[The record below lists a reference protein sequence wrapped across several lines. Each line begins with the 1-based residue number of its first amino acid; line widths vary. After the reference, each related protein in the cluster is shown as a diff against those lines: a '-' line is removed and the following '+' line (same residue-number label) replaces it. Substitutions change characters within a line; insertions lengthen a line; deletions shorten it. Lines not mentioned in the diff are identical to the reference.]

1 MFGARVAFFPLRAA
15 TDTYSARAFEG
26 HKLFQQVFGKR
37 KILPTSPAVRV
48 EKTCTD
54 ELQIS
59 LDDVIRS
66 ADVAGR
72 IGTLIGEG
80 YREGTFDFHIE
91 DNAMSV
97 AWNCTTSESR

>member
-1 MFGARVAFFPLRAA
+1 MSYCDNNTNKKTTCLDNGENMYKHLNISI
-15 TDTYSARAFEG
+15 TLCGE
-26 HKLFQQVFGKR
+26 
-37 KILPTSPAVRV
+37 
-48 EKTCTD
+48 ETCTD

-80 YREGTFDFHIE
+80 YGEGTFGFHIE
-91 DNAMSV
+91 GNAMSV

>member
-1 MFGARVAFFPLRAA
+1 MYTPLNISI
-15 TDTYSARAFEG
+15 TLCGE
-26 HKLFQQVFGKR
+26 
-37 KILPTSPAVRV
+37 
-48 EKTCTD
+48 ETCTD

>member
-1 MFGARVAFFPLRAA
+1 MYKHLNISITLCGEETF
-15 TDTYSARAFEG
+15 
-26 HKLFQQVFGKR
+26 
-37 KILPTSPAVRV
+37 
-48 EKTCTD
+48 TD
-54 ELQIS
+54 ELQIA

-80 YREGTFDFHIE
+80 YGEGTFDFHIE
-91 DNAMSV
+91 DNAMCV

>member
-1 MFGARVAFFPLRAA
+1 MYKHLNISITLCG
-15 TDTYSARAFEG
+15 E
-26 HKLFQQVFGKR
+26 
-37 KILPTSPAVRV
+37 
-48 EKTCTD
+48 ETCTD

-91 DNAMSV
+91 DNA
-97 AWNCTTSESR
+97 CPSRGTAQRQSPDKGGRQ